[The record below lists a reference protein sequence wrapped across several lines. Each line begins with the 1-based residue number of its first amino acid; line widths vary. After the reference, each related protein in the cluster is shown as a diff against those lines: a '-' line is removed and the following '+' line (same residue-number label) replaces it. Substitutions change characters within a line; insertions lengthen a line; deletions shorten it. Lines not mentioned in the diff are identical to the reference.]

1 MKKSKKGF
9 WIFICP
15 ALFAFIVVQIIPTI
29 MGIGYSFT
37 DWNGVGK
44 TKNFVGLG
52 NYITTLTNDTQFRNA
67 FLFTFL
73 FSICAVITVNVIGFA
88 LAMLVTQKIKG
99 SNLLRGIFFMPNL
112 IGGILLGFTW
122 QFIFVQVF
130 EAIGEKLQIGWLQGW
145 LTNQKTGF
153 IGLLIVVTWQLSG
166 YMMMIYIAQIQNIPD
181 SVLEAAQIDGAIGW
195 NKLKSIILPL
205 MMPAFTIGL
214 FLSISNAFKL
224 FDQNISLTGGG
235 PVNSTQMLALN
246 IYNTAFG
253 ENRFGLAQSKA
264 VIFMI
269 VVMVISIIQL
279 TITKKKEEIYIDIL
293 ALPKHFSF
301 QNYLK
306 AFEKMDFLHSLIN
319 SLVITCVATVLILLV
334 SSMAAWVMVR
344 YKTKVSK
351 VLFLVFS
358 AALLIPF
365 QCVMLPLVD
374 VMSKLHLMNRPGLIF
389 MYIGF
394 GCSMSIVLFHG
405 FIKNIP
411 VELEEAAT
419 IDGCNMFQTF
429 FLIVLP
435 LLKGIMATVAVI
447 NVMWIWN
454 DFLLPSLIINK
465 NGMQTLPL
473 RTYLFFGQFTKKW
486 DLATAALVLCMIP
499 IVIFYLS
506 CQKHIVKGITAGVGK

>member
-246 IYNTAFG
+246 IYITAFG

-279 TITKKKEEIYIDIL
+279 TITKKKE
-293 ALPKHFSF
+293 
-301 QNYLK
+301 
-306 AFEKMDFLHSLIN
+306 
-319 SLVITCVATVLILLV
+319 
-334 SSMAAWVMVR
+334 
-344 YKTKVSK
+344 
-351 VLFLVFS
+351 
-358 AALLIPF
+358 
-365 QCVMLPLVD
+365 
-374 VMSKLHLMNRPGLIF
+374 
-389 MYIGF
+389 
-394 GCSMSIVLFHG
+394 
-405 FIKNIP
+405 
-411 VELEEAAT
+411 VEA
-419 IDGCNMFQTF
+419 
-429 FLIVLP
+429 
-435 LLKGIMATVAVI
+435 
-447 NVMWIWN
+447 
-454 DFLLPSLIINK
+454 
-465 NGMQTLPL
+465 
-473 RTYLFFGQFTKKW
+473 
-486 DLATAALVLCMIP
+486 
-499 IVIFYLS
+499 
-506 CQKHIVKGITAGVGK
+506 